1 MTKQNEPISAHP
13 YTVKQVHARR
23 LNWAKRCVYA
33 MKGLTE
39 WLHSTRSISHN
50 TYSRLYYALDA
61 ALDDISAQEVLIGID
76 GKVRK

>member
-1 MTKQNEPISAHP
+1 MDQQPNPSP

-39 WLHSTRSISHN
+39 WLHQTRSIGYN
-50 TYSRLYYALDA
+50 TYSRLYLTLDA
-61 ALDDISAQEVLIGID
+61 ALDDIAAAEASLDIHP
-76 GKVRK
+76 KVKR